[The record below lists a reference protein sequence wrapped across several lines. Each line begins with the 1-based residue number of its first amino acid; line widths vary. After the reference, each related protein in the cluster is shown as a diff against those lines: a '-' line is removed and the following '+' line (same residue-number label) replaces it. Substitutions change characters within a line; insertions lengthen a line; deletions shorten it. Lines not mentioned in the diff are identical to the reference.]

1 MAEGVRLVEEAQAAG
16 WETRLLLHTTDLNE
30 RGQELVEKYLQ
41 QGVAVEAVSA
51 DVMSA
56 ASDTPKVMQYFDIP
70 GSARPVTLEVAMIS
84 PLCQVGCGQV
94 SRWVAAFLGTAF

>member
-1 MAEGVRLVEEAQAAG
+1 
-16 WETRLLLHTTDLNE
+16 
-30 RGQELVEKYLQ
+30 
-41 QGVAVEAVSA
+41 
-51 DVMSA
+51 MSA